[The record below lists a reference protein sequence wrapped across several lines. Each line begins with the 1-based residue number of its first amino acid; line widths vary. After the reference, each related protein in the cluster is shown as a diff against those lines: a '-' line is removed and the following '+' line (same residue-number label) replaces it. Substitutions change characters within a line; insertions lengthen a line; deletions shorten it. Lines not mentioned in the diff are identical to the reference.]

1 MTLNFIQSH
10 VDAGLGAAY
19 PNASW
24 MTAFAERLLQLKP
37 ESTPLDAVRVAM
49 QQSEPN
55 VVLGPAYAAE
65 IYAKESGLG
74 PAKHLVSSEPVLE

>member
-1 MTLNFIQSH
+1 MTSSPLQSH
-10 VDAGLGAAY
+10 VDGELGPY

-49 QQSEPN
+49 QQSEPS
-55 VVLGPAYAAE
+55 VALGPAHAAE
-65 IYAKESGLG
+65 IYAMESGPG
-74 PAKHLVSSEPVLE
+74 ESGFD